1 MKAKENFYWT
11 PESLKHLLEVTHK
24 KKKELEKNK
33 LLTKKNTF
41 GSLEFNQLFF
51 NTTIQPPDRLK

>member
-11 PESLKHLLEVTHK
+11 PESLKHLLEVKK

-33 LLTKKNTF
+33 
-41 GSLEFNQLFF
+41 SY
-51 NTTIQPPDRLK
+51 

>member
-11 PESLKHLLEVTHK
+11 PESLKHLLEVT

-33 LLTKKNTF
+33 
-41 GSLEFNQLFF
+41 SY
-51 NTTIQPPDRLK
+51 

>member
-11 PESLKHLLEVTHK
+11 PESLIHLLEVTHAH

-33 LLTKKNTF
+33 
-41 GSLEFNQLFF
+41 SY
-51 NTTIQPPDRLK
+51 